1 MNPKQSR
8 QPRPG
13 HLAAVASG
21 IGRSKGRLAQ
31 PADQCFTNSPDGAMV
46 WAGLVQSGNTLYGT
60 TRDGGTNG
68 FGTIL
73 SVNLDGSGFKTLHN
87 FSATN
92 NRDGYRPYA

>member
-1 MNPKQSR
+1 
-8 QPRPG
+8 
-13 HLAAVASG
+13 
-21 IGRSKGRLAQ
+21 
-31 PADQCFTNSPDGAMV
+31 MV

-68 FGTIL
+68 FGTIF

-92 NRDGYRPYA
+92 NRDGYRPYAGLLLLGDTPYGTAAAGGDTGAAGG